1 MTSSKIQQ
9 SVLIEHPYQQQNET
23 TTTKWN
29 NYNTMKQLQQNETTT
44 TKWNNYNKM
53 KQLQQNE
60 TTATK
65 WNNYNKKTDFLFYIH
80 RDLWNILYLDIF

>member
-23 TTTKWN
+23 TITKWN

-65 WNNYNKKTDFLFYIH
+65 WNNYNKKADFLFYIH
-80 RDLWNILYLDIF
+80 RNILYLDIF